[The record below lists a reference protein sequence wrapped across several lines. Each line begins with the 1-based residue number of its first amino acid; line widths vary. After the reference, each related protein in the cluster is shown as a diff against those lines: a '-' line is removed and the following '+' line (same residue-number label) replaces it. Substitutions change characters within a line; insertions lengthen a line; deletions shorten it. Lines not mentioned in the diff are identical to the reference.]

1 MERGGGSEEGEEGI
15 GEGISSTE
23 NRPHGPTT
31 RITGKGEEEQQEEE
45 EGEEEELSRR
55 EEVGEGG
62 IGRIKGYT
70 AK

>member
-1 MERGGGSEEGEEGI
+1 MDGEEGI
-15 GEGISSTE
+15 DEGISSTE

-31 RITGKGEEEQQEEE
+31 TRITGKGEEEQQREEE
-45 EGEEEELSRR
+45 AMAARR

-62 IGRIKGYT
+62 IGRTKGYT